1 MHHFPTMNKESAQA
15 LIELLM
21 LTIYLDD
28 HMSLPENETLEK
40 ALSSLGWS
48 MDHGGPVDVGA
59 AYRVAHA
66 AHLDPLETERFLK
79 ERTAIIKEAGES
91 ANALEWL
98 GRMLG
103 SDGMAPAEAT
113 FFNRV
118 RGMLFD

>member
-1 MHHFPTMNKESAQA
+1 MHLAATMNKEAAQA

-40 ALSSLGWS
+40 ALASLGWT
-48 MDHGGPVDVGA
+48 MEHGGPVDVGA

-66 AHLDPLETERFLK
+66 AHCDPLQTEQFIK
-79 ERTAIIKEAGES
+79 ERTAILKQAGES
-91 ANALEWL
+91 STALEWL
-98 GRMLG
+98 GRLLG
-103 SDGMAPAEAT
+103 SDGIHASEMS